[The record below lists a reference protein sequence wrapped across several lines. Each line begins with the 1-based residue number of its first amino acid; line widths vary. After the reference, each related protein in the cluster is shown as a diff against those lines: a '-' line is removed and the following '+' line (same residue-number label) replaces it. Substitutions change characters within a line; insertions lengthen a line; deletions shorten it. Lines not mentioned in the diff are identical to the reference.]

1 MWNSPDYPQWGN
13 GIVFRWHHL
22 SVYYVEDGAMKR
34 VIIEL
39 DFDQEEVESTDVHEY
54 LYALIADNSLQ
65 WCFEEEYEKES

>member
-1 MWNSPDYPQWGN
+1 
-13 GIVFRWHHL
+13 
-22 SVYYVEDGAMKR
+22 MKR